1 MQTNPV
7 SPARGLVVGRQRRYA
22 AWALLLVALPLMTFV
37 LQEWRTAISLEST
50 LLLYLTLVVVI
61 SALGGLVPGLL
72 AAVAADLLV
81 NYFLIPPYG
90 TLLIESRDHLVAIL
104 VFIAVAAVV
113 SVLVE
118 LASRNREAAARSE
131 AEAALLSRLADAPVG
146 EISVEAVLDD
156 IRTGF
161 GFTQVQLQKYQGA
174 LGWQTVATVG
184 SATPD
189 DDERAVDVDHASRL
203 ITSGPERFGPDQ
215 HMLRRLAAAA
225 VRAQEEQVLAEQ
237 AEESRRLADLDR
249 TRSALLAAVGHD
261 LRTPLSGV
269 KAAVS
274 SLRQEDVNWSETE
287 QQELLATIEESA
299 DRLNEVV
306 NNLLD
311 ATRIQAGA
319 VVADLQPTDLE
330 AVVYSAAQGLSH
342 DGVRIEIPSGLPWVL
357 IDPGLFDRVLVNL
370 LDNATRYR
378 PPGTNVT
385 VRASAQD
392 AYVQLDIVDHGPGL
406 AIKDPARVF
415 DPFQR
420 SDDRTAGGTG
430 LGLAIVKG
438 FCDAMDVG
446 VTPLE
451 TDGGGL
457 TMRLLIR
464 PVR

>member
-1 MQTNPV
+1 MQTNAATP
-7 SPARGLVVGRQRRYA
+7 SRGRVVGSRRRYS
-22 AWALLLVALPLMTFV
+22 AWALLVVGLPLMTFI
-37 LQEWRTAISLEST
+37 LQQWRTAISLEST
-50 LLLYLTLVVVI
+50 LLLYLTIVVVI
-61 SALGGLVPGLL
+61 SALGGLVPGLM

-131 AEAALLSRLADAPVG
+131 AEAALLSRLTEAPIGGV
-146 EISVEAVLDD
+146 SVDAVLDD
-156 IRTGF
+156 IRKVF
-161 GFTQVQLQKYQGA
+161 GFTQVKLEKHEGVA
-174 LGWQTVATVG
+174 GWQTMVTVG
-184 SATPD
+184 SATSED
-189 DDERAVDVDHASRL
+189 DVNIVDVDHVSRL
-203 ITSGPERFGPDQ
+203 TMSGPERFGPDQ
-215 HMLRRLAAAA
+215 RTLRRLAAAA
-225 VRAQEEQVLAEQ
+225 VRAQDERSLAEQ

-274 SLRQEDVNWSETE
+274 SLRQQDVAWSEQE
-287 QQELLATIEESA
+287 QQDLLATIEASA
-299 DRLNEVV
+299 DRLNGVV

-319 VVADLQPTDLE
+319 VVVDLQPVDLE
-330 AVVYSAAQGLSH
+330 AAIYGAAQGVH
-342 DGVRIEIPSGLPWVL
+342 EDGIRIDISPDIPWVL
-357 IDPGLFDRVLVNL
+357 IDPGLFERVLVNL

-378 PPGTNVT
+378 TPGTPVE
-385 VRASAQD
+385 VRASSVHAS
-392 AYVQLDIVDHGPGL
+392 VVLDIVDHGPGL
-406 AIKDPARVF
+406 AIKDSDRVF

-420 SDDRTAGGTG
+420 SDDRTSGGTG

-438 FCDAMDVG
+438 FCDAMAIE
-446 VTPLE
+446 VTPLV

-457 TMRLLIR
+457 TMRLTIQEIA
-464 PVR
+464 